1 MLSWRAC
8 ARVYRT
14 YSKEK
19 LIIVK
24 NIAILGS
31 TGSIGKNTLE
41 IVRKNP
47 SALRIKVLTA
57 NSNWEMLARQA
68 REFEPEYIAIADRKY
83 GILLK
88 KELSDTKIKIGMGAD
103 SVVEAAAY
111 AKVDAVVAAI
121 VGAAGLRP
129 VMAAIEKGREI
140 CLANKETLV
149 VGGSLVTEA
158 VKRYGAQLLPVDSE
172 HSAIF
177 QCLQNAGNNRAKRI
191 IITAS
196 GGPFRTFEV
205 DAMSKVTPE
214 AALKHPNWNMGG
226 KITIDSATLMNKGL
240 EVMEAHWL
248 FNIDYEKIDVVVHPQ
263 SIVHSLVEFSDGSV
277 IAQLGWP
284 DMKLPIQY
292 ALSHPQRWGPT
303 MNSLDLIKV
312 GAMTFEA
319 PRLDDFP
326 CLKYAYEAGKIGKT
340 APCVLN
346 AANEVAV
353 DAFLQKKIGFTAI
366 SKLIHKTFSSFE
378 FMEVLS
384 VDQLL
389 EVDASARKRALDFLE
404 SGEETWI

>member
-8 ARVYRT
+8 ARVHRT
-14 YSKEK
+14 YNKEK
-19 LIIVK
+19 LINVK

-47 SALRIKVLTA
+47 LALRVKALTA
-57 NSNWEMLARQA
+57 NSNWKLLAQQA
-68 REFEPEYIAIADRKY
+68 REFEPEYVAIAEPKY
-83 GILLK
+83 GTLLK
-88 KELSDTKIKIGMGAD
+88 KELADSKIKIGMGAQAIL
-103 SVVEAAAY
+103 EAAAY
-111 AKVDAVVAAI
+111 DKVDAVVAAI

-149 VGGSLVTEA
+149 IAGSLVTEA
-158 VKRYGAQLLPVDSE
+158 VKRYGASLLPVDSE

-177 QCLQNAGNNRAKRI
+177 QCLQNSANNRAERI

-196 GGPFRTFEV
+196 GGPFRTLEA
-205 DAMSKVTPE
+205 DAMAKVTTE
-214 AALKHPNWNMGG
+214 AALKHPNWSMGG

-248 FNIDYEKIDVVVHPQ
+248 FQIDYEKIDVVVHPQ

-292 ALSHPQRWGPT
+292 ALSYPQRWGPT

-312 GAMTFEA
+312 GTMTFEA

-353 DAFLQKKIGFTAI
+353 EAFLQKKIGFTAI
-366 SKLIHKTFSSFE
+366 PKLIHKTFSSFE
-378 FMEVLS
+378 FVEVLS

-389 EVDASARKRALDFLE
+389 EVDASARKRTFDFLE
-404 SGEETWI
+404 SGEKTWI